1 MDKARIE
8 KWIEDAK
15 REAIRVCEGGAARRC
30 IPRQDT
36 DTDILLRDGAE
47 MMAAALAHIEAL
59 EAELDAARDAWVW
72 ISLPLSQIQ
81 AVRRAH

>member
-59 EAELDAARDAWVW
+59 EAELEAARDALVW